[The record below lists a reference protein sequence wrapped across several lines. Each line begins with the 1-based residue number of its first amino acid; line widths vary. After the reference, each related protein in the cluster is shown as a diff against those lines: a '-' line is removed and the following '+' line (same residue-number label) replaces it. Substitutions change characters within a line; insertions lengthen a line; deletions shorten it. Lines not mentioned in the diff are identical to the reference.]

1 MESDS
6 EEDEYIDDLPMPAAR
21 SKAPRWSVSAEAFGN
36 WNKKKEFNAVKVKKT
51 SKQKNK
57 IIEKLEKSF
66 MFASLDSKERDIIVD
81 AVKKRRVKKGEV
93 VI

>member
-1 MESDS
+1 
-6 EEDEYIDDLPMPAAR
+6 
-21 SKAPRWSVSAEAFGN
+21 
-36 WNKKKEFNAVKVKKT
+36 
-51 SKQKNK
+51 
-57 IIEKLEKSF
+57 